1 MQRPLFAGIVD
12 GVGVSSGAME
22 NLLSTQATEIKLV
35 LQEYFD
41 FVKKFQSVNGMYMNL
56 FCTSITQGVGDL
68 RLRSRMI
75 NETFQS

>member
-1 MQRPLFAGIVD
+1 
-12 GVGVSSGAME
+12 ME

-35 LQEYFD
+35 LQEY

-68 RLRSRMI
+68 RLRSRSRMI

>member
-35 LQEYFD
+35 LQEYFA
-41 FVKKFQSVNGMYMNL
+41 KKFQSVNGMYMNL

-68 RLRSRMI
+68 RL
-75 NETFQS
+75 